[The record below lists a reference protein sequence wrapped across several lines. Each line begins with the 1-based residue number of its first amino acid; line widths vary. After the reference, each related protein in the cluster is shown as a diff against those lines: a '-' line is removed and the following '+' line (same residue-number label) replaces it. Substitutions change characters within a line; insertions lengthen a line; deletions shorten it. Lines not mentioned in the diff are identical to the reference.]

1 MQPSNAPP
9 IISCILPTYN
19 GAKYLQQALD
29 ALSSQDFENFEVLI
43 VDDCSTDETPGIAQA
58 HCHRDSRFRVIR
70 NSRNLKLPASLNAGF
85 REARGHYWTWT
96 SDDNFHNP
104 NAFRILSETLDRRS
118 EVGLVYTD
126 QILVDEFGQV
136 TQHARALASGML
148 VFGNTVGASFL
159 YRKAVAD
166 EVGEYDENLFLA
178 EDFDY
183 WLRISKTSLIARL
196 HEPIYNYRF
205 HSGSLTAKRQRDI
218 AIAHERALLKNL
230 ENLSWLKPRGKARV
244 YRDLAFRALSQ
255 NRFNDFFA
263 SFLKVVFLKSSI
275 FLSKNRLQD
284 LFAKNVF
291 AEFDEK
297 DKFDLSWTLHGKW
310 KLANLIFKQ

>member
-1 MQPSNAPP
+1 MQPSSAPP

-29 ALSSQDFENFEVLI
+29 AISSQDLQNFEVLI
-43 VDDCSTDETPGIAQA
+43 VDDCSTDETPAIAQS

-70 NSRNLKLPASLNAGF
+70 NSRNIKLPASLNVGF
-85 REARGHYWTWT
+85 REAQGHYWTWT
-96 SDDNFHNP
+96 SDDNFHQP
-104 NAFRILSETLDRRS
+104 NAFRILSETLDQRS

-159 YRKAVAD
+159 YRKAVA
-166 EVGEYDENLFLA
+166 EVTGEYDENLFLA

-183 WLRISKTSLIARL
+183 WLRISQTSLIARL

-205 HSGSLTAKRQRDI
+205 HSGSLTSKRELDI
-218 AIAHERALLKNL
+218 AIAHERALLKNIG
-230 ENLSWLKPRGKARV
+230 NLNWLKPCGKARV

-263 SFLKVVFLKSSI
+263 SFLKAVFLKYSI

-284 LFAKNVF
+284 LFAPNVCD
-291 AEFDEK
+291 EFDEK
-297 DKFDLSWTLHGKW
+297 DKMDLDWTIQKRW
-310 KLANLIFKQ
+310 KLQNLIFKK

>member
-1 MQPSNAPP
+1 MQPSSSPP
-9 IISCILPTYN
+9 IISCVLPTYN
-19 GAKYLQQALD
+19 GAKYLQKALD
-29 ALSSQDFENFEVLI
+29 AISSQDFESFEVLI
-43 VDDCSTDETPGIAQA
+43 VDDCSTDETPTIAQA

-70 NSRNLKLPASLNAGF
+70 NSRNLKLPASINVGF
-85 REARGHYWTWT
+85 REARGKYWTWS

-104 NAFRILSETLDRRS
+104 DAFRILSETLDRRS

-136 TQHARALASGML
+136 TQHARAIAPGML

-159 YRKAVAD
+159 YRKAVA
-166 EVGEYDENLFLA
+166 EQAGEYDENLFLA

-183 WLRISKTSLIARL
+183 WLRISQTSLIARL

-205 HSGSLTAKRQRDI
+205 HSGSLTSKRELDI
-218 AIAHERALLKNL
+218 AIAHERALLKNIG
-230 ENLSWLKPRGKARV
+230 NLNWLKPCGKARV

-263 SFLKVVFLKSSI
+263 SFLKAVFLKYSI

-284 LFAKNVF
+284 LFAPNVCD
-291 AEFDEK
+291 EFDEK
-297 DKFDLSWTLHGKW
+297 DKMDLDWTIQKRW
-310 KLANLIFKQ
+310 KLQNLIFKK

>member
-1 MQPSNAPP
+1 MQPSSAPP

-19 GAKYLQQALD
+19 GAKYLQEALD
-29 ALSSQDFENFEVLI
+29 ALSSQDFESFEVLI
-43 VDDCSTDETPGIAQA
+43 VDDCSTDETPTIAQA

-70 NSRNLKLPASLNAGF
+70 NSRNLKLPASINVGF
-85 REARGHYWTWT
+85 REARGKYWTWS

-104 NAFRILSETLDRRS
+104 DAFRILSEALDQRS

-136 TQHARALASGML
+136 TQHARAIAPGML

-159 YRKAVAD
+159 YRKAVA
-166 EVGEYDENLFLA
+166 EQAGEYDENLFLA

-183 WLRISKTSLIARL
+183 WLRISQTSLIARL

-205 HSGSLTAKRQRDI
+205 HSGSLTAKRQKDI
-218 AIAHERALLKNL
+218 AIAHERGVLKNI
-230 ENLSWLKPRGKARV
+230 ENLNWLKPRGKASA
-244 YRDLAFRALSQ
+244 YRDLAFRAISQ
-255 NRFNDFFA
+255 NRFK
-263 SFLKVVFLKSSI
+263 SFLNYLLKAALLKPSI
-275 FLSKNRLQD
+275 FFVRNQLQD
-284 LFAKNVF
+284 LFAPSVC

-297 DKFDLSWTLHGKW
+297 DKFDLNWTLHGKW
-310 KLANLIFKQ
+310 KLVNLIFKK